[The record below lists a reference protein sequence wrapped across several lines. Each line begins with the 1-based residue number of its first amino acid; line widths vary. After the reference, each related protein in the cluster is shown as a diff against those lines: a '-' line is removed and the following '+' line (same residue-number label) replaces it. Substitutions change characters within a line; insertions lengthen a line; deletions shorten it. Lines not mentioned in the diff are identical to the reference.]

1 MSRSANNHPHRGV
14 DVTLLNL
21 DEALAAVVGHP
32 LWDMFNDYGIITS
45 MLLCVEH
52 IVASGSGS
60 IGLEKQFSV
69 LGSCEAALRTV
80 KPQDHY
86 IERIRRIRIDA
97 LTAIKE
103 LLPGPEER
111 RAYMPSSIFESFRIY
126 FQMLLSLDMK
136 TNHRLRDERFDILD
150 TFGPRIRQF
159 WSYSPDYWEDSYD
172 TRWCDV
178 TGELRVKR
186 DAARQ
191 TFNSYVSTV
200 DEGFCQMHDDVRLVR
215 DPEISWCKFRDGP
228 PSKCI
233 AATYSLPP
241 DKRSDEYSTY
251 DSESGES

>member
-1 MSRSANNHPHRGV
+1 MNRSATDHPHRGV

-21 DEALAAVVGHP
+21 DEALAAVVGHKR
-32 LWDMFNDYGIITS
+32 WAVFDDSGIITS

-69 LGSCEAALRTV
+69 LGRCEAALRTV
-80 KPQDHY
+80 KPRDRY
-86 IERIRRIRIDA
+86 IEIIRRIRIDA

-103 LLPGPEER
+103 LLPGPEEGET
-111 RAYMPSSIFESFRIY
+111 YMPSSIFESFRIY
-126 FQMLLSLDMK
+126 FQMLLGVDMQTSHHLQDGWLD
-136 TNHRLRDERFDILD
+136 TLD
-150 TFGPRIRQF
+150 TFGPLIRQF
-159 WSYSPDYWEDSYD
+159 WSYSPIYWEDSYD

-191 TFNSYVSTV
+191 TFNTYVSTV

-215 DPEISWCKFRDGP
+215 NPEISWCKFRDGP

-233 AATYSLPP
+233 AATYSLP
-241 DKRSDEYSTY
+241 
-251 DSESGES
+251 